1 MFYKTDTQS
10 LAILATYNPMGNISI
25 KASAIGED
33 LGNAFHTHIVEQKD
47 PRFVYAIARAVTA
60 DVPNKNRDMFP
71 LDEIKRAY
79 TTFIGRNIFLD
90 HNTKSVRNAVG
101 KIIAAELREDE
112 EGQTYVACLFKID
125 RELHPDI
132 AHKVENGII
141 DSVSMGANLHH
152 VECSRCHHLATKE
165 SEFCDHL
172 RNLGMYSD
180 VYSISHGVEF
190 TELSLVS
197 VPADPTAKM
206 HKVFNMHNG
215 LEKVAVSADSTN
227 MGPLGGQEKS
237 VEADVV
243 EEVPQAPK
251 ETVTKETEDMVVE
264 TPVPEHGAILQID
277 CSSPK
282 TADFIYNFLY
292 PHLNNGIEELA
303 VTNTSVKILFDKAVK
318 DPEKFVSD
326 AAVLFGLTV
335 VNGQGTEKEASLL
348 SDINKIA
355 GKTYKVTVD
364 ASLDYPKVT
373 FKIKKAFLN
382 QAENELYLSGIK
394 KALANALRVETGLLV
409 IPTSK
414 SSKDFEYQLKPES
427 KEVAVD
433 KESLPE
439 KIKQVSS
446 DFSDKLT
453 EFQDI
458 SNDLDK
464 DTYISKNFDTSN
476 LYSKDSITLVE
487 DLLGEFFDNKDIN
500 EFGTALNDLI
510 NTTKSPDFKKAIIDK
525 LKLQLEANNFIDKT
539 TQKQLLDTVDAI
551 SAGTWEPESVK
562 KETEGTEAPLPDAT
576 TSTDIDVYN
585 SKIQTVFD
593 TLENATNIKTPQDFG
608 KALVS
613 ALTALGI
620 KNVSEVLSHN
630 KDTITNLSNKLVGD
644 TNGYSVAQNEA
655 SALGVKPTDT
665 AEQSVQTET
674 EPVTEPVEQ
683 AKDSEKSGTDT
694 VDALYNLTY
703 TTDRDTKGNQ
713 KLHIEFNPDFIKK
726 NIAWLRDI
734 KNDIANTVHA
744 ATGFR
749 VIPTGK
755 NIGVFDF
762 TVEFPADIDTKEY
775 NAVMSKIED
784 IVNNYS
790 TKIKEFDSLP
800 TEEEKQAFRSEN
812 FNTTTDFINS
822 AVKEQLDQTTGD
834 VESVSKPEDT
844 KTEDNKQEQ
853 PVVPET
859 QQEEA
864 AKDDKKGDTT
874 KEDVD
879 GFQPLDPIYTNKALD
894 ILKKL
899 NDPSLEPEMRK
910 QLEQDYM
917 QIPAKDRKTIEF
929 KYKDLLTSAALWSTE
944 NAFLALKDVYNTN
957 NTLIESAAKYEDY
970 VNSYPAFVRKKVQ
983 EEHADDIQKL
993 IEDFNKEA
1001 RSSGVSNE
1009 DAINNNLQ
1017 KFLDAPL
1024 QDLLNEQSNM
1034 SEDDWLQKYDSLKF
1048 VLAGSTDDVLKQQ
1061 VLKKLNDLY
1070 DHGVTGVSGILDDLQ
1085 ITDPDTYSQQSSSEQ
1100 GSQGQQHAEDK
1111 KDHTSKP
1118 GHKESDSETSG
1129 ATHTEQQQQAKEK
1142 VEDDIKK
1149 ATNAAADQLEDPADK
1164 LKGKTFKVSGKS
1176 YKIEDGKLNGTNPA
1190 DLRRKLYEYVL
1201 ESNGIN
1207 YKEILRGNLEKKL
1220 IKEAKD
1226 YIKTAGG
1233 FLDYRSPD
1241 GVSVEL
1247 VLEITRED
1255 DPQIV
1260 IRVGVVK
1267 QEAENYSY
1275 TGTLTYH
1282 SGQVLDTRG
1291 TQRDP
1296 SISIIEAIGY
1306 LDRQLEVYLQE
1317 QKTNKSSDANASTA
1331 GSNTND
1337 TSNP

>member
-71 LDEIKRAY
+71 LEEIKRAY

-152 VECSRCHHLATKE
+152 VECSRCHHFATKE

-335 VNGQGTEKEASLL
+335 VNGQGTEKEASLFTQ
-348 SDINKIA
+348 IT
-355 GKTYKVTVD
+355 KTAT
-364 ASLDYPKVT
+364 
-373 FKIKKAFLN
+373 KK
-382 QAENELYLSGIK
+382 SRK
-394 KALANALRVETGLLV
+394 D
-409 IPTSK
+409 
-414 SSKDFEYQLKPES
+414 SSKGKAETNVKAKS
-427 KEVAVD
+427 VA
-433 KESLPE
+433 
-439 KIKQVSS
+439 
-446 DFSDKLT
+446 
-453 EFQDI
+453 DI
-458 SNDLDK
+458 VNG
-464 DTYISKNFDTSN
+464 IINSN
-476 LYSKDSITLVE
+476 LLKSNPNGMYKAIEAELSKTQDSE
-487 DLLGEFFDNKDIN
+487 RR
-500 EFGTALNDLI
+500 
-510 NTTKSPDFKKAIIDK
+510 KAIITE
-525 LKLQLEANNFIDKT
+525 LKKYFDNDENIPSKWNTNK
-539 TQKQLLDTVDAI
+539 DTVLEQLDERAKNVTGTQDSATKQADTEVATHEQDTTNQESTPQSTSDSSDSESGDTAEGKAINAVTSLTDKYRDSKYDA
-551 SAGTWEPESVK
+551 
-562 KETEGTEAPLPDAT
+562 AT
-576 TSTDIDVYN
+576 LYNELGKLLEQADIKAN
-585 SKIQTVFD
+585 SNLKSKIV
-593 TLENATNIKTPQDFG
+593 NILKSQVEYALKAMNIAPKPVLVNIDRVSNGEKPIFETPTTESPDNKPTPQDGVDGSTKQEENTKINNSDANPAKLPTGDEGTTNQNTILPAVENEGQTTNKSETESMEQG
-608 KALVS
+608 KE
-613 ALTALGI
+613 T
-620 KNVSEVLSHN
+620 
-630 KDTITNLSNKLVGD
+630 T
-644 TNGYSVAQNEA
+644 
-655 SALGVKPTDT
+655 PTT
-665 AEQSVQTET
+665 TEPSVQTET
-674 EPVTEPVEQ
+674 EPVNKPVEQ
-683 AKDSEKSGTDT
+683 AKDSDKSGTDT

-749 VIPTGK
+749 VVPTGK
-755 NIGVFDF
+755 NIGVFDL

-784 IVNNYS
+784 IINNYS

-800 TEEEKQAFRSEN
+800 TEEEKQSFRSEN

-822 AVKEQLDQTTGD
+822 AVKEQVDQTTGD
-834 VESVSKPEDT
+834 AESVSKPEDT
-844 KTEDNKQEQ
+844 KTEDTKQEQ
-853 PVVPET
+853 PEVPET

-864 AKDDKKGDTT
+864 AKDDKKDDTT

-879 GFQPLDPIYTNKALD
+879 GFKPLDPIYTKKALD

-910 QLEQDYM
+910 QLEHEYM
-917 QIPAKDRKTIEF
+917 QIPTQDRKTIEF
-929 KYKDLLTSAALWSTE
+929 KYKDLLTSDALWSTE
-944 NAFLALKDVYNTN
+944 KAFLALKDVYNTN

-1009 DAINNNLQ
+1009 DAINKNLQ

-1034 SEDDWLQKYDSLKF
+1034 SEADWLQKYDSLKF

-1085 ITDPDTYSQQSSSEQ
+1085 ITDPDTYSQQSSSEH
-1100 GSQGQQHAEDK
+1100 GSQGQQYAEDK
-1111 KDHTSKP
+1111 QDQTSKP
-1118 GHKESDSETSG
+1118 GSNESASQTSG
-1129 ATHTEQQQQAKEK
+1129 ATQKEQQQQAKEK

-1164 LKGKTFKVSGKS
+1164 LKGKTFKVSGKA

-1317 QKTNKSSDANASTA
+1317 QKTNKSSEANASTA

>member
-10 LAILATYNPMGNISI
+10 LAILATYNPTGNISI

-33 LGNAFHTHIVEQKD
+33 LGNSFRTHIVEQKD

-132 AHKVENGII
+132 AHKIENGII

-152 VECSRCHHLATKE
+152 VECSRCHHFATKE

-206 HKVFNMHNG
+206 HKVFNLHNG

-335 VNGQGTEKEASLL
+335 VNGQGTEKEASLFTQ
-348 SDINKIA
+348 ITKIA
-355 GKTYKVTVD
+355 T
-364 ASLDYPKVT
+364 
-373 FKIKKAFLN
+373 KK
-382 QAENELYLSGIK
+382 SR
-394 KALANALRVETGLLV
+394 KA
-409 IPTSK
+409 TSK
-414 SSKDFEYQLKPES
+414 
-427 KEVAVD
+427 
-433 KESLPE
+433 E
-439 KIKQVSS
+439 KAETNVKAKSV
-446 DFSDKLT
+446 
-453 EFQDI
+453 
-458 SNDLDK
+458 
-464 DTYISKNFDTSN
+464 
-476 LYSKDSITLVE
+476 
-487 DLLGEFFDNKDIN
+487 KDIV
-500 EFGTALNDLI
+500 DDII
-510 NTTKSPDFKKAIIDK
+510 NNTLGQSKPKGMYKSIEAELSKTQDSERRKAIINEIKNFLTSVDNDDDDSPLRKWKTNQQDVFAKLDELANTYTNTKDSETKQTDTGVYTHKQDTPNKESTPQSTPDSPDSESVDTVEGNAINAVNSLTDKYRDSKYDAATLYKELGKLLEQADIKDDSDLKNKIVNILKSQVESALKAMNIDPKPVLDNIDLVSKGEKPVVAEQDTKSQDNKPTPQDGVDGSTKQEENTKINNSDAKPDK
-525 LKLQLEANNFIDKT
+525 LP
-539 TQKQLLDTVDAI
+539 TVDE
-551 SAGTWEPESVK
+551 GTTNKNTILPAVENEGQKTNKSEPESMEHGK
-562 KETEGTEAPLPDAT
+562 GTT
-576 TSTDIDVYN
+576 TT
-585 SKIQTVFD
+585 
-593 TLENATNIKTPQDFG
+593 TPEP
-608 KALVS
+608 S
-613 ALTALGI
+613 A
-620 KNVSEVLSHN
+620 
-630 KDTITNLSNKLVGD
+630 
-644 TNGYSVAQNEA
+644 
-655 SALGVKPTDT
+655 
-665 AEQSVQTET
+665 QTENK
-674 EPVTEPVEQ
+674 PVNKSEEQ
-683 AKDSEKSGTDT
+683 AKAPAKSDT
-694 VDALYNLTY
+694 AKVVDLGNLTY
-703 TTDRDTKGNQ
+703 TISGKTPGQ
-713 KLHIEFNPDFIKK
+713 KNLRITFNNDFFPKNSTILSIKD
-726 NIAWLRDI
+726 DI
-734 KNDIANTVHA
+734 RKTVSQ
-744 ATGFR
+744 ATGFE
-749 VIPTGK
+749 VTPNGK
-755 NIGVFDF
+755 NNSPFDF
-762 TVEFPADIDTKEY
+762 TVKFTKDTANSNVLSEIGEGVKKY
-775 NAVMSKIED
+775 
-784 IVNNYS
+784 Y
-790 TKIKEFDSLP
+790 TKIM
-800 TEEEKQAFRSEN
+800 
-812 FNTTTDFINS
+812 
-822 AVKEQLDQTTGD
+822 
-834 VESVSKPEDT
+834 EDT
-844 KTEDNKQEQ
+844 KTEETNQEQ
-853 PVVPET
+853 PAVPET

-864 AKDDKKGDTT
+864 TKDDKNGDTT

-879 GFQPLDPIYTNKALD
+879 GFKPLDPIYTKKAVD

-910 QLEQDYM
+910 QLEQEYM
-917 QIPAKDRKTIEF
+917 KIPTQDRKTIEF
-929 KYKDLLTSAALWSTE
+929 KYKDLLTGDALWSTDK
-944 NAFLALKDVYNTN
+944 AFLALKDVYNPN

-1001 RSSGVSNE
+1001 RSGGVSNE
-1009 DAINNNLQ
+1009 DTINKNLQ

-1034 SEDDWLQKYDSLKF
+1034 SEADWLQKYDSLKF
-1048 VLAGSTDDVLKQQ
+1048 VLAGSTDDVLKQK

-1085 ITDPDTYSQQSSSEQ
+1085 ITDPDTYSQQSGSEH
-1100 GSQGQQHAEDK
+1100 GSQGQQNAEYKQDQ
-1111 KDHTSKP
+1111 TSKQGP
-1118 GHKESDSETSG
+1118 DESDSETSG

-1317 QKTNKSSDANASTA
+1317 QKTNKSSEANASTA
-1331 GSNTND
+1331 GSNTNA